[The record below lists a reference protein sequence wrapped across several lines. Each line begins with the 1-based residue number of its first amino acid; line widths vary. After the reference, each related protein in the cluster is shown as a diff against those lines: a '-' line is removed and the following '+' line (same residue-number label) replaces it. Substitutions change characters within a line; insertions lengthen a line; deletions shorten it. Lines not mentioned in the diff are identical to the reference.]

1 MISYNQYFYIVK
13 TECELIVFIKKKNI
27 EYKHTNDQN
36 TFF

>member
-13 TECELIVFIKKKNI
+13 TECELIVFIKKNI